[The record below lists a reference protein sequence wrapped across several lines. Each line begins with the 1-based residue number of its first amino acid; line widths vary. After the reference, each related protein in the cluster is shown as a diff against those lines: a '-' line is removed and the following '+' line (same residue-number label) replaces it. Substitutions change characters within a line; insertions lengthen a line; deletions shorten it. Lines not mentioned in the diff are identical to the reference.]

1 MIGEQLCHL
10 CYLLVI
16 DFWAY
21 VNKSTHRPQGNV
33 ILASW
38 LPMVNPW
45 AFYRKDDWE
54 REIVNNDESAG
65 KKGGRQG
72 GGEVEK
78 MILLEMKFETN
89 VDGVIEEIAECG
101 TVDTGTI

>member
-1 MIGEQLCHL
+1 MG
-10 CYLLVI
+10 
-16 DFWAY
+16 
-21 VNKSTHRPQGNV
+21 
-33 ILASW
+33 ILRKGW
-38 LPMVNPW
+38 L
-45 AFYRKDDWE
+45 RE

-72 GGEVEK
+72 GEAKK

-89 VDGVIEEIAECG
+89 VDGVIEEIAKCG